1 MSSSGL
7 DQPASAEPTQPRT
20 GGLSAWKRLAIWA
33 AFIGLIYV
41 ARDFFF
47 LAFMTFMF
55 CYLALTLVGW
65 IMHRMSPGVDRPGLR
80 RLVTLAIF
88 VLAPLVLLG
97 IGALVAPKLIAQG
110 QRLAGWLSQV
120 NPENEVARI
129 LEQYVGPSEFRREYG
144 NSDDPRY
151 QKALQEFRKT
161 GERHVEAYLQ
171 FPTLEA
177 WLEGSFGKE
186 YSDSESA
193 RIRSHLLAEG
203 TSSQDFAQWFNGVE
217 YPKLAAQVKAEPKGA
232 ETSAAD
238 PLVRQAATTSPAEML
253 QQVRRDPATM
263 ARLRDEWVRDSVES
277 GIARSKQSPDYE
289 ARFREYYD
297 LQRAQSPQSIP
308 YAFDQFL
315 ALQRVRPSGAKA
327 FGTTLDKLFPDSE
340 ANTEANLVADFE
352 AARKHDLFQSWWS
365 SSSTAKFIRHT
376 IDSQLSGEG
385 SGWMG
390 RVASTF
396 LNVPMDLVTALLL
409 SFFICIDFPALR
421 RASQRLRET
430 WLHDVY
436 DEVVPA
442 LSSLAI
448 LIGRSM
454 QAQGLIALCNA
465 TLMFL
470 ALTVL
475 GVEHAVLLAAAVF
488 VLCLVPTIG
497 MMIAWVLLAVV
508 ALLQPGGGV
517 MLALKVTGAVVVAV
531 ALETF
536 VFSPRILGRL
546 MELHPVLIIAIL
558 PIAHYFFGVW
568 GLILAVPVTVYLIH
582 AVILRGQLPGLDA
595 KDSL

>member
-1 MSSSGL
+1 MTDRGSEL
-7 DQPASAEPTQPRT
+7 PALSNPPPAP
-20 GGLSAWKRLAIWA
+20 GLSTWKRLTVWA
-33 AFIGLIYV
+33 AFIALVYV
-41 ARDFFF
+41 TRDFFF

-55 CYLALTLVGW
+55 CYLALTLVNW
-65 IMHRMSPGVDRPGLR
+65 IMRRIAPGAERPALR
-80 RLVTLAIF
+80 RFVTLGIF
-88 VLAPLVLLG
+88 FLGPLLILAA
-97 IGALVAPKLIAQG
+97 GALVAPKLIAQG
-110 QRLAGWLSQV
+110 QRLAGWLSQI

-144 NSDDPRY
+144 DSNDPRY

-177 WLEGSFGKE
+177 WLEGAFGKE
-186 YSDSESA
+186 YTDTEAA

-203 TSSQDFAQWFNGVE
+203 TSSQDFAQWFTGVK
-217 YPKLAAQVKAEPKGA
+217 YPKIAAQLKADPKVA
-232 ETSAAD
+232 NASAAD
-238 PLVRQAATTSPAEML
+238 PLVRQAATNSPEEL
-253 QQVRRDPATM
+253 LKQVRRDPAM
-263 ARLRDEWVRDSVES
+263 IANLRDEWVRDSVER
-277 GIARSKQSPDYE
+277 GITAAKQSADYE
-289 ARFREYYD
+289 ARFRSYFD
-297 LQRAQSPQSIP
+297 LQREQSPQSIP
-308 YAFDQFL
+308 YSFDQFL
-315 ALQRVRPSGAKA
+315 ALQKVRPSGPKA
-327 FGTTLDKLFPDSE
+327 FGATLDKLFPDSE
-340 ANTEANLVADFE
+340 ANTQANLNADFE
-352 AARKHDLFQSWWS
+352 ASKKHELFQSWWS
-365 SSSTAKFIRHT
+365 TNSTAKFLRHT

-396 LNVPMDLVTALLL
+396 LNVPMDLITALLL
-409 SFFICIDFPALR
+409 SFFICIDFPGLR
-421 RASQRLRET
+421 RAAQRLRDT

-497 MMIAWVLLAVV
+497 MMIAWVLLAAV

-517 MLALKVTGAVVVAV
+517 VLALKVTGAVVLAV

-558 PIAHYFFGVW
+558 PVAHYFFGVW
-568 GLILAVPVTVYLIH
+568 GLILAVPVTVFLIH
-582 AVILRGQLPGLDA
+582 AVILRVQLPGLETPGPQT
-595 KDSL
+595 